1 MARTALLVIDMQ
13 MGMATRLA
21 KRKPRV
27 NPDAQNHVA
36 QLCGL
41 FRQRGMPIFHIHHE
55 EPGSDFDA
63 GSPGFAPLPC
73 AIPEADEWVRRK
85 SGSSGFS
92 GTGLDSALRRAGVDR
107 LVVVGAVAAFCVTT
121 TVRDASDLGFSV
133 ILPGDALI
141 GFDIPAHDGGI
152 ISSEEVLRVTLS
164 LLGADFAQLVET
176 KDVAALI

>member
-13 MGMATRLA
+13 MGMGDRLA
-21 KRKPRV
+21 KRKPKV
-27 NPDAQNHVA
+27 NPDAQKHVA
-36 QLCGL
+36 QLCAQ

-63 GSPGFAPLPC
+63 SSPGFAPLPC
-73 AIPEADEWVRRK
+73 AIPEAGEWVQRK

-92 GTGLDSALRRAGVDR
+92 GTGLDSALRRAGIDR

-121 TVRDASDLGFSV
+121 TVRDASDLGFAV

-141 GFDIPAHDGGI
+141 GFDIRAHDGGI